1 MVRSYLIENRICY
14 QGDAGVGSDTVDRS
28 NPAEMR
34 AREQRFEDSVIA
46 RENEFRQSGGQDDI
60 EAGTDEAR
68 DFFAGLNIQGEAS
81 RQERAAAERQAMGEV
96 PGYNIMSGGGTNLPE
111 AFTSAAAY
119 QDLTDRTQRP
129 IATMGVGDVQ
139 VPNPLAAALTG
150 IGNANMANVKSK
162 IDAGG
167 TPIFNDGQIVGVTSP
182 GLFGGTV
189 YSGRPEFNP
198 FAMPMNDDDD
208 QQPMQAMAPQQ
219 EAAPVDPGTT
229 TPEQIDD
236 LAINYLQ
243 NPYFLYGGAGNLF
256 QPYGYAPGTMVD
268 LLQTRGM
275 TMPDQA
281 APNLNLFGNPT
292 DFS

>member
-34 AREQRFEDSVIA
+34 AREQAF
-46 RENEFRQSGGQDDI
+46 QDRVVDVNRPDI
-60 EAGTDEAR
+60 DTSTSEGRDEAR
-68 DFFAGLNIQGEAS
+68 DFFASLDTQGETR

-96 PGYNIMSGGGTNLPE
+96 PGYNIISGGGTNLPE

-119 QDLTDRTQRP
+119 QDLTDRTQRRMP
-129 IATMGVGDVQ
+129 TMGVGDVQ

-167 TPIFNDGQIVGVTSP
+167 TPIFNDGQIVGVTHP
-182 GLFGGTV
+182 GMFGGTV

-198 FAMPMNDDDD
+198 FAMPTDDNDDT
-208 QQPMQAMAPQQ
+208 PPPQAMAPQQ
-219 EAAPVDPGTT
+219 TPAPVDPGTT

-243 NPYFLYGGAGNLF
+243 NPYYLYGGAGNLF

-268 LLQTRGM
+268 LLQTRNM

-292 DFS
+292 DFT